1 MKLSK
6 ILSVGATVLAS
17 AALLAA
23 CGSNSSKESSSS
35 KKTLNWTVASE
46 IPTMDMSKATDA
58 TSFNQLSNTMEGLY
72 RLGKNSKLEKALA
85 TSEKVS
91 KDGKTYTY
99 TLRKSKWSDGSELTA
114 KDFVYSW
121 RRTVDPKTASQY
133 SYLFSGIKNA
143 DAIVAGKKKPETLGI
158 KAVGKYKLV
167 ITLERRIPYFDKLMG
182 FAVFFPQSEKAV
194 TKYGSKYG
202 TASKYMLYN
211 GPFKQVGWTG
221 SNLSW
226 KMVKNPYYWD
236 KKNVKLDTITW
247 SVQKTPS
254 TAYNLYQSNKLDYTG
269 LDASQTKQLKNQ
281 KGYVT
286 LNQGAT
292 FYLQF
297 NVAKNKYLANTN
309 IRKALSLAVDRKGLT
324 SSLGGNSVPANTLT
338 PTQLTDVNGED
349 YTKRISKSAK
359 SFYPASTN
367 KNEAVKYMNKGLK
380 ELGVSK
386 FGFKI
391 LSDDTDSGKKTTEFL
406 QSTFESTFGNKVSV
420 SVQNLPFKTRL
431 SRSTAGNFDIVVSGW
446 SADFAD
452 PISFLDLFTS
462 TNPENNGKWK
472 NATYDKLVADSKTTA
487 STSKRWDDL
496 TKAEDI
502 LLNNV
507 GVAPLYY
514 NTIAALIRPTVKDVY
529 QNRGTW
535 NFKDAYIK

>member
-6 ILSVGATVLAS
+6 TLSVGATVLAS

-23 CGSNSSKESSSS
+23 CGGNSSKESSSS
-35 KKTLNWTVASE
+35 KKTLNWMDAAE

-121 RRTVDPKTASQY
+121 QRTVNPKTASQY

-143 DAIVAGKKKPETLGI
+143 DAIVAGKKKVDTLGV

-167 ITLERRIPYFDKLMG
+167 VTLERRIPYFDKLMG

-211 GPFKQVGWTG
+211 GPFKQTGWTG

-236 KKNVKLDTITW
+236 KKNVKLDTIKW

-254 TAYNLYQSNKLDYTG
+254 TSYNLYQSNKLDYTR

-309 IRKALSLAVDRKGLT
+309 VRKALSLAVDRKGLT

-349 YTKRISKSAK
+349 YTKRLSKSAE

-386 FGFKI
+386 FSFKI
-391 LSDDTDSGKKTTEFL
+391 LSDDTDAGKKTTEFL

-431 SRSTAGNFDIVVSGW
+431 SRSTAGNFDIVVTGW

-472 NATYDKLVADSKTTA
+472 NTSYNKLIADSKTTA

-502 LLNNV
+502 LLNDV
-507 GVAPLYY
+507 AVAPLYY
-514 NTIAALIRPTVKDVY
+514 NTNSALIRPTVKDVY

-535 NFKDAYIK
+535 NFKDTYIK

>member
-391 LSDDTDSGKKTTEFL
+391 LSDDTDAGKKTTEFL

>member
-6 ILSVGATVLAS
+6 TFSVGATVLAS

-35 KKTLNWTVASE
+35 KKTLTWMDSAE
-46 IPTMDMSKATDA
+46 IPTMDLSKATDA
-58 TSFNQLSNTMEGLY
+58 ASFNQISNTMEGLY
-72 RLGKNSKLEKALA
+72 RLGKNSKLEKGLA

-167 ITLERRIPYFDKLMG
+167 ITLERRMAYFDKLMG

-211 GPFKQVGWTG
+211 GPFKQTGWTG

-254 TAYNLYQSNKLDYTG
+254 TSYNLYQSNKLDYTG

-297 NVAKNKYLANTN
+297 NIAKNKYLANTN

-349 YTKRISKSAK
+349 YTKRISKSAE

-367 KNEAVKYMNKGLK
+367 KKEAVKYLNKGLK

-386 FGFKI
+386 FSFKI

-431 SRSTAGNFDIVVSGW
+431 SRSTAGNFDVVISGW

-472 NATYDKLVADSKTTA
+472 NTSYDKLIADSKTTA

-535 NFKDAYIK
+535 NFKDTYIK

>member
-6 ILSVGATVLAS
+6 TLSIGATVLAS

-23 CGSNSSKESSSS
+23 CGSNNSSSS
-35 KKTLNWTVASE
+35 SAKKTLTWMDSAE
-46 IPTMDMSKATDA
+46 IPTMDMSKATDV

-72 RLGKNSKLEKALA
+72 RLGKGSKLEKGLA

-91 KDGKTYTY
+91 KDGKTYTF

-121 RRTVDPKTASQY
+121 QRTVNPKTASQY

-143 DAIVAGKKKPETLGI
+143 DQIVAGKKPVSSLGI

-167 ITLERRIPYFDKLMG
+167 VTLERRIAYFDKLMG

-194 TKYGSKYG
+194 NKYRSKYG

-211 GPFKQVGWTG
+211 GPFKQTGWTG

-236 KKNVKLDTITW
+236 KKNVKLDTIKW

-254 TAYNLYQSNKLDYTG
+254 TAYNLYQSNKLDATA
-269 LDASQTKQLKNQ
+269 LDSSQTKQLKNQ
-281 KGYVT
+281 KGYT
-286 LNQGAT
+286 SLNQGAT

-297 NVAKNKYLANTN
+297 NVAKNKDLANAN
-309 IRKALSLAVDRKGLT
+309 IRKALSLAVNRKGLT
-324 SSLGGNSVPANTLT
+324 TTLGGNSVPANTLT

-349 YTKRISKSAK
+349 YTKRISKSAEAL
-359 SFYPASTN
+359 YPATPDKS
-367 KNEAVKYMNKGLK
+367 EAVKYLNKGLK

-386 FGFKI
+386 ISFKI
-391 LSDDTDSGKKTTEFL
+391 LSDDTDAGNKTTESL
-406 QSTFESTFGNKVSV
+406 QSNFESTFGKKVSV

-431 SRSTAGNFDIVVSGW
+431 SRSTSGNFDIVVSGW

-462 TNPENNGKWK
+462 TNAENNGKWK
-472 NATYDKLVADSKTTA
+472 NSQYDKLVADSKTTA
-487 STSKRWDDL
+487 SSSKRWSDL
-496 TKAEDI
+496 TKAEEI
-502 LLNNV
+502 LLNDV
-507 GVAPLYY
+507 GVSPLYY
-514 NTIAALIRPTVKDVY
+514 DTNVWMIRPSVKNVI

-535 NFKDAYIK
+535 NFKTAYIK

>member
-6 ILSVGATVLAS
+6 TFSVGATVLAS

-72 RLGKNSKLEKALA
+72 RLGKNSKLEKGLA

-167 ITLERRIPYFDKLMG
+167 ITLERRIAYFDKLMG
-182 FAVFFPQSEKAV
+182 FVVFFPQSEKAV

-211 GPFKQVGWTG
+211 GPFKQTGWTG

-254 TAYNLYQSNKLDYTG
+254 TSYNLYQSNKLDYTG

-297 NVAKNKYLANTN
+297 NIAKNKYLANTN

-349 YTKRISKSAK
+349 YTKRISKSAE

-367 KNEAVKYMNKGLK
+367 KKEAVKYLNKGLK

-386 FGFKI
+386 FSFKI

-431 SRSTAGNFDIVVSGW
+431 SRSTSGNFDVVISGW

-472 NATYDKLVADSKTTA
+472 NTSYDKLIADSKTTA

-514 NTIAALIRPTVKDVY
+514 NTSAALIRPTVKDVY

-535 NFKDAYIK
+535 NFKDTYIK

>member
-6 ILSVGATVLAS
+6 TLSVGATVLAS

-23 CGSNSSKESSSS
+23 CGGNSSKESSSS

-99 TLRKSKWSDGSELTA
+99 TLRKSKWSDGSDVTA
-114 KDFVYSW
+114 QDFVYSW
-121 RRTVDPKTASQY
+121 RRTIDPKTASQD
-133 SYLFSGIKNA
+133 SYLFSWIKNA
-143 DAIVAGKKKPETLGI
+143 DAIVAGKKKANTLGV

-167 ITLERRIPYFDKLMG
+167 VTLERRIAYFDKLMG

-211 GPFKQVGWTG
+211 GPFKQTGWTG

-254 TAYNLYQSNKLDYTG
+254 TSYNLYQSNKLDYTG

-292 FYLQF
+292 FYMQF
-297 NVAKNKYLANTN
+297 NQAKNKYLANTN
-309 IRKALSLAVDRKGLT
+309 VRKALSLAIDRKGLT

-338 PTQLTDVNGED
+338 PTQLTEVNGED
-349 YTKRISKSAK
+349 YTKRISKSAE
-359 SFYPASTN
+359 SYYPASTN
-367 KNEAVKYMNKGLK
+367 KKEAVKYMNKGLK

-386 FGFKI
+386 FSFKI

-406 QSTFESTFGNKVSV
+406 QSVFESTFGSKVSV

-431 SRSTAGNFDIVVSGW
+431 SRSTAGNFDVVISGW

-472 NATYDKLVADSKTTA
+472 NSSYDKLIADSKTTA

-514 NTIAALIRPTVKDVY
+514 NTNAALIRPTVKDVY

-535 NFKDAYIK
+535 NFKDTYIK

>member
-6 ILSVGATVLAS
+6 TLSVGATVLAS

-23 CGSNSSKESSSS
+23 CGGNSSKESSSS

-143 DAIVAGKKKPETLGI
+143 DAIVAGKKKADTLGV

-167 ITLERRIPYFDKLMG
+167 VTLERRIAYFDKLMG

-211 GPFKQVGWTG
+211 GPFKQTGWTG

-254 TAYNLYQSNKLDYTG
+254 TSYNLYQSNKLDYTG

-292 FYLQF
+292 FYMQF
-297 NVAKNKYLANTN
+297 NQAKNKYLANTN

-349 YTKRISKSAK
+349 YTKRISKSAE

-367 KNEAVKYMNKGLK
+367 KKEAVKYLNKGLK

-386 FGFKI
+386 FSFKI

-406 QSTFESTFGNKVSV
+406 QSTFESTFGSKVSV

-431 SRSTAGNFDIVVSGW
+431 SRSTSGNFDVVISGW

-472 NATYDKLVADSKTTA
+472 NATYDKLIADSKTTA

-514 NTIAALIRPTVKDVY
+514 NTNAALIRPTVKDVY

-535 NFKDAYIK
+535 NFKDTYIK